1 MDYDS
6 DDAVTLKSDGT
17 NYLLW
22 TYMMRNFEI
31 EGELWD
37 YVSGSATRPDPKD
50 KDYINLIKHWE
61 SMNSTALY
69 IINFYVDSSLKKRLD
84 HIKSAKDAWD
94 YLAGLY
100 AHGGES
106 NFAKK
111 YRLEREIEGVKQSGF
126 PIAGLYRL
134 MQCYWLQLDEM
145 EPKELSDLES
155 YKKYREES
163 RLVQLLM
170 ALPDKFEDIRKSMME
185 RSPLPTVS
193 EAVQELQT
201 VERRLTYDQF
211 SSLSLDDKDCPA
223 KKTNNDQTKRSRRRK
238 KDSPQSTSS
247 STPGSGKYQPPFRRE
262 GNCSSMVSSAVK
274 ILSYNVWFQDLEI
287 HKRME
292 ALGELIQLHSP
303 DVICFQGVTPD
314 IYNIFK
320 VSSWW
325 NSYNCSASHQMA
337 SKRRNFCMQLSKLP
351 VKSFSC
357 KPFSNSTMLR
367 ELWMA
372 EIEVRGKLLTV
383 STSHLES
390 PCPAP
395 PKWDQMHSEER
406 IAQAKEAVN
415 FLKKFPNVVFCGD
428 MNWDEKSDG
437 KFPLSDGWIDAW
449 ADLRPGESGWT
460 YDTVSNPML
469 SWNRPLQKRPDRFIC
484 NLCDFK
490 LIAIDMIGMEAIPG
504 VSYMKEKKV
513 KKGVQKS
520 MLPVLPSNH
529 YGLLLRVNIQ

>member
-247 STPGSGKYQPPFRRE
+247 STPE